1 MSTPSPLLL
10 VIADPAASFV
20 KSFLPGVP
28 PGVRA
33 LVADI
38 PEELKAKAPEVD
50 AILYAHGQPAL
61 LSEILPL
68 AQRLRWIHSLWTGVE
83 VILIPE
89 MLKHPRR

>member
-1 MSTPSPLLL
+1 M
-10 VIADPAASFV
+10 
-20 KSFLPGVP
+20 
-28 PGVRA
+28 
-33 LVADI
+33 LVADN

-61 LSEILPL
+61 LSEVLPL

-89 MLKHPRR
+89 MLKHSALLTNGRGVFRWPLADWVESR